1 MTTPPKVMCMKLSPN
16 TLRIFLV
23 AAVAAMMLAFVPMA
37 SAASV
42 DQIIQDAK
50 DGQIDGGYSK
60 ADLNAALSSPLLKTY
75 GGKNGVEAV
84 KSALGT
90 QTEAASGSGDLPFTG
105 AEMITFVLIG
115 GTLLIAGFVLRRS
128 GRRDDLA

>member
-1 MTTPPKVMCMKLSPN
+1 MTTPPKVNCMKLSATP
-16 TLRIFLV
+16 LRVFLV
-23 AAVAAMMLAFVPMA
+23 AAIAAFMLAFVPLA

-50 DGQIDGGYSK
+50 DGQIDGAYSK

-84 KSALGT
+84 KSALGS
-90 QTEAASGSGDLPFTG
+90 QTEATSGSGDLPFTG
-105 AEMITFVLIG
+105 AEMITFVVIG
-115 GTLLIAGFVLRRS
+115 STLLVAGFVLRRT
-128 GRRDDLA
+128 GRRDEIA

>member
-1 MTTPPKVMCMKLSPN
+1 MKLSPY

-23 AAVAAMMLAFVPMA
+23 AAIAVLMLALVPMA

-42 DQIIQDAK
+42 DQVIQDAK
-50 DGQIDGGYSK
+50 DGQIDGAYSK
-60 ADLNAALSSPLLKTY
+60 SDLNASLSSPLLQTY

-90 QTEAASGSGDLPFTG
+90 QTENTSGSGDLPFTG
-105 AEMITFVLIG
+105 AEMVTFLVIG
-115 GTLLIAGFVLRRS
+115 STLLVAGFILRRT
-128 GRRDDLA
+128 GRRDEIA

>member
-1 MTTPPKVMCMKLSPN
+1 MKLSPY

-23 AAVAAMMLAFVPMA
+23 AAIAVLMLALVPLA

-50 DGQIDGGYSK
+50 DGQIDGAYSK
-60 ADLNAALSSPLLKTY
+60 SDLNASLSSPLLQTY

-90 QTEAASGSGDLPFTG
+90 QTENNTSGSGDLPFTG
-105 AEMITFVLIG
+105 AEMVTFLVIG
-115 GTLLIAGFVLRRS
+115 STLLVAGFILRRT
-128 GRRDDLA
+128 GRRDEIA

>member
-1 MTTPPKVMCMKLSPN
+1 MKRSAN
-16 TLRIFLV
+16 SLRIFLV
-23 AAVAAMMLAFVPMA
+23 AAIAAFMLAFVPLA

-50 DGQIDGGYSK
+50 DGQIDGAYSK

-84 KSALGT
+84 KSALGS
-90 QTEAASGSGDLPFTG
+90 QTEGTSGSGDLPFTG
-105 AEMITFVLIG
+105 AEMITFALIG
-115 GTLLIAGFVLRRS
+115 STLLVAGFVLRRT
-128 GRRDDLA
+128 GRRDEIA

>member
-1 MTTPPKVMCMKLSPN
+1 MTTPSKANCMKLSS
-16 TLRIFLV
+16 THLRIFLV
-23 AAVAAMMLAFVPMA
+23 AAIAAFMLAVVPLA

-50 DGQIDGGYSK
+50 DGQIDGAYSK

-84 KSALGT
+84 KSALGS
-90 QTEAASGSGDLPFTG
+90 QTEATSGSGDLPFTG
-105 AEMITFVLIG
+105 AEMVTFLVIG
-115 GTLLIAGFVLRRS
+115 STLLVAGFVLRRT
-128 GRRDDLA
+128 GRRDEIA